1 MRNELKVLFSNISLI
16 SSFITLIYF
25 YYKNFSVKSKIKL
38 EYILIFFPLLW
49 AIISNIL
56 YINGW
61 ARDSLWDINVVY
73 CADLAYS
80 LGQDP
85 QNDWFVNASCQES
98 TPLQFT
104 YLKLLLNIIPFSLF
118 EYDLFEKIWVIF
130 LCLTVLGYG
139 YLTKKIF
146 DIKNSFIFIILFILC
161 CYQGSNIISL
171 QAGNIAV
178 PIYLLVFF
186 GIFLLKSKK
195 YKIFFYP
202 IIAVATFL
210 KFHLALFLLIP
221 FVTQKQFSISGYVVF
236 FLALSVLFFVN
247 YILHGPFISEWL
259 VNLKYVDM
267 GLAPI
272 FAEMDFLRFLWIS
285 DGNPLISKV
294 QFNALCKVFIFPLFL
309 INLMILKKY
318 INNKVSNENFFEILL
333 ILSALVF
340 VLTLPRLK
348 VYDFFIISCL
358 SIKIYLDSISALVS
372 KDLILRII
380 SILII
385 IVLYFSLIYW
395 RPQWDLTNISYY
407 YVLFI
412 YFLYQAMVIRKIKVK
427 YF

>member
-236 FLALSVLFFVN
+236 SLTLSVLFFVN

>member
-1 MRNELKVLFSNISLI
+1 MRNELKVLFSNISLL
-16 SSFITLIYF
+16 SSFVTLIYI
-25 YYKNFSVKSKIKL
+25 YYKNFSIKSKIKL
-38 EYILIFFPLLW
+38 EYIIIFFPIFW
-49 AIISNIL
+49 AVISNIL

-80 LGQDP
+80 LGENP
-85 QNDWFVNASCQES
+85 QNDWFVNSSCQES
-98 TPLQFT
+98 IPLQFT
-104 YLKLLLNIIPFSLF
+104 YLKLLLDIIPFSLF
-118 EYDLFEKIWVIF
+118 EYDLFEKVWVLF
-130 LCLTVLGYG
+130 LSITVLGYA

-146 DIKNSFIFIILFILC
+146 NLKNSFIFIVLFVLC
-161 CYQGSNIISL
+161 SYQGSNIISL

-178 PIYLLVFF
+178 PIYLFVLF
-186 GIFLLKSKK
+186 GIFLLKSDS
-195 YKIFFYP
+195 YKFFFFP
-202 IIAVATFL
+202 IIAIATFL

-221 FVTQKQFSISGYVVF
+221 FITDKEFKITGYLIFSLTLAFLF
-236 FLALSVLFFVN
+236 FLN

-259 VNLKYVDM
+259 TNLKYVDM

-272 FAEMDFLRFLWIS
+272 FAEVEILKPLWIS
-285 DGNPLISKV
+285 NGEQLVSKV

-309 INLMILKKY
+309 INLLIFKKY
-318 INNKVSNENFFEILL
+318 ISNKVSAENFFEILL

-340 VLTLPRLK
+340 VLALPRLK

-358 SIKIYLDSISALVS
+358 SLKIYLDSVKALVT
-372 KDLILRII
+372 KDGILRFI
-380 SILII
+380 SIST
-385 IVLYFSLIYW
+385 IVVFFFSLIYW

-427 YF
+427 

>member
-236 FLALSVLFFVN
+236 SITLSVLFFVN